1 MFKPRPFRLQ
11 FASNLFVHRGAPD
24 YKTLL
29 KPVAPTLALL
39 GNIGNAGSNAN
50 YEATRDFLLF
60 CTTNWRT
67 TIWVP
72 GHEELSSPKPY
83 LWSDIWTETKAL
95 AEEVTQNG
103 EGGEIIFADCVATH
117 AQGVRLLGMTG
128 WNPVPKRL
136 DTPGQDPI
144 WQWDKGW
151 MTKEQPGRPFK
162 VIDSQNLFAEENEWL
177 EVEFKADTKTP
188 SVLLTS
194 ALPNPLLLGSGLPDA
209 AYKLCDLTTFYP
221 SSFLKPKGLMACLG
235 GATGSVASGTWN
247 GRYYAVNSYR
257 ACRDAPPNPNYNPEA
272 VYEIAASGS
281 GWPGGLGGIKPTS
294 TFLPKFPLPS
304 PVTLPNAVAICQ

>member
-60 CTTNWRT
+60 CATNWRT
-67 TIWVP
+67 TVWIP
-72 GHEELSSPKPY
+72 GHEELSSAQPV
-83 LWSDIWTETKAL
+83 LWRDLWTEAKGL
-95 AEEVTQNG
+95 AEDVTENG
-103 EGGEIIFADCVATH
+103 AGGEIIFADCATKN
-117 AQGVRLLGMTG
+117 AGARLLGMTG

-144 WQWDKGW
+144 WMW
-151 MTKEQPGRPFK
+151 ENNANRPFK
-162 VIDSQNLFAEENEWL
+162 VVDSQLMFSEEAEWL
-177 EVEFKADTKTP
+177 EAEFKADAKTP

-221 SSFLKPKGLMACLG
+221 SSFLKPKSLLACLG

-247 GRYYAVNSYR
+247 SRYYAVNSYK

-272 VYEIAASGS
+272 VYEIAGGSSSGGWS
-281 GWPGGLGGIKPTS
+281 GGALRATS

-304 PVTLPNAVAICQ
+304 PVALPNAVAICQ